1 MRNKNWIEFNNQ
13 NIQNE
18 DLKNKIGLIKTK
30 NIKIYKDKKGRKG
43 KIITVISGFESE
55 KKEQLALLLK
65 DLKVFC
71 GTGGSLKEKIIQLQ
85 GDMQIKVMDYLRKE
99 GYNISS

>member
-13 NIQNE
+13 DIQNQ
-18 DLKNKIGLIKTK
+18 DLKNKNGLTKTK
-30 NIKIYKDKKGRKG
+30 KIKIHKDKKGRKG
-43 KIITVISGFESE
+43 KIITVISGFDSE
-55 KKEQLALLLK
+55 KKEQLAILLK

-71 GTGGSLKEKIIQLQ
+71 GTGGSQKDKIIQLQ

>member
-13 NIQNE
+13 DNQNE
-18 DLKNKIGLIKTK
+18 DLKNKIGLTKTK

-55 KKEQLALLLK
+55 KKEQLVKLLK

-71 GTGGSLKEKIIQLQ
+71 GTGGSLKDKIILLQ
-85 GDMQIKVMDYLRKE
+85 GDMQIKVIDYLRNE

>member
-13 NIQNE
+13 DNQNE
-18 DLKNKIGLIKTK
+18 DLKNKIGLTKTK
-30 NIKIYKDKKGRKG
+30 KIKIYKDKKGKKG

-55 KKEQLALLLK
+55 KKEQLVKLLK

-71 GTGGSLKEKIIQLQ
+71 GTGGSQKDNIIQLQ

>member
-13 NIQNE
+13 DIQNQ
-18 DLKNKIGLIKTK
+18 DLKNKNGLTKTK
-30 NIKIYKDKKGRKG
+30 KIKIHKDKKGRKG

>member
-13 NIQNE
+13 DTQNE
-18 DLKNKIGLIKTK
+18 DLKNKIGLTKTK

-55 KKEQLALLLK
+55 KKEQLVKLLK

-71 GTGGSLKEKIIQLQ
+71 GTGGSLKDNIILLQ
-85 GDMQIKVMDYLRKE
+85 GDMQIKVIDYLRNE

>member
-13 NIQNE
+13 DNQNE
-18 DLKNKIGLIKTK
+18 DLKNKIGLTKTK

-55 KKEQLALLLK
+55 KKEQLVKLLK

-71 GTGGSLKEKIIQLQ
+71 GTGGSLKDNIILLQ
-85 GDMQIKVMDYLRKE
+85 GDMQIKVIDYLRNE